1 MQIPLNVF
9 SLKVY
14 IKENDIGLLLEEYFV
29 PIFLM
34 GILYRISE
42 SNETLKREFK
52 RFFLI
57 CFYIQLLLVT
67 ECYSFQLLE
76 NCCGALKL
84 TNFYQFLKLII
95 KKITNK
101 VRFCI

>member
-14 IKENDIGLLLEEYFV
+14 IKENGIGLLLEEYFV

-34 GILYRISE
+34 GILYRISQ

-52 RFFLI
+52 RLFFI
-57 CFYIQLLLVT
+57 CFYVQLLLVT
-67 ECYSFQLLE
+67 EYDDFQLLKS
-76 NCCGALKL
+76 CRGAL
-84 TNFYQFLKLII
+84 
-95 KKITNK
+95 
-101 VRFCI
+101 